1 MYGTTFPTPEG
12 GFNNSQSSYGEQ
24 PQPQSGYGQ
33 QDQGG
38 QSQGQGGQQQAPYQK
53 KPWDGQKK
61 PWDGQKK
68 GGGNG
73 FTRPV
78 ETDFTIY
85 KPYAVT
91 GNRDMPEHLI
101 AKMVELV
108 KKLEGLGYTL
118 RTGGLEG
125 VEEAVENA
133 ATIETKKEVIL
144 PFRDFN
150 QKKSKFTYV
159 SDRAHAVAKMFFPSY
174 DTIKKGAQLFLAK
187 NARLVMGNNM
197 TSPALFL
204 LCWTEDGVEAARDR
218 TMRTGFTGHPI
229 AIASTIGIPVFNL
242 GNPSAEQRLSLYL
255 ESLPHE

>member
-1 MYGTTFPTPEG
+1 MYGTTFPNPEG
-12 GFNNSQSSYGEQ
+12 GFGGYSSPEQGQRQQEQQVDQQHQSAQQ
-24 PQPQSGYGQ
+24 PS
-33 QDQGG
+33 
-38 QSQGQGGQQQAPYQK
+38 SQGQGYQKKPWEGQAK

-61 PWDGQKK
+61 A
-68 GGGNG
+68 GGGGG

-78 ETDFTIY
+78 ETDMTIY

-91 GNRDMPEHLI
+91 GNRDMPAHLVT
-101 AKMVELV
+101 KMIELV

-125 VEEAVENA
+125 IEEAVENA
-133 ATIETKKEVIL
+133 AMIETKKEVIL

-159 SDRAHAVAKMFFPSY
+159 SDRAHAVAKLFFPSY

-197 TSPALFL
+197 VSPALFL